1 MRPHHPP
8 HLLAT
13 AVLVV
18 ISGAVI
24 GLAAAGNI
32 GPFASLGTASQRTV
46 SAHPP
51 LTPLRADSLFP
62 RPTSPPPSHEV
73 IVVRDPAPPYV
84 ATRTPFPRLESPDPA
99 AAPTSAPSPT
109 PSACDDGC
117 GGGGDG

>member
-1 MRPHHPP
+1 VRPHHPP

-32 GPFASLGTASQRTV
+32 GPFASLGATAQRTV
-46 SAHPP
+46 SAQPP
-51 LTPLRADSLFP
+51 RTPLRADSLFP
-62 RPTSPPPSHEV
+62 LPTPPPPSHEV

-84 ATRTPFPRLESPDPA
+84 ATRTPISRLESPDPA
-99 AAPTSAPSPT
+99 AAPTSAPSPS

>member
-1 MRPHHPP
+1 VRAHHPP

-13 AVLVV
+13 AVFVV
-18 ISGAVI
+18 ISGAMI

-46 SAHPP
+46 SAQPL

-62 RPTSPPPSHEV
+62 RPTPPPPSHEV

-99 AAPTSAPSPT
+99 TAPTSAPSPS